1 MKSLLRTKSNKVREA
16 SRWRAVQHR
25 DERANGTFV
34 FAVKT
39 TGIYCKPSCPAK
51 RANRENVLFYD
62 SFLEAEAAGFR
73 PCKRCRPQLIPST
86 IPHAEAIIHACRTVE
101 LKGDSMSLRDLAREA
116 GMSPFHFSRVFK
128 EATGVTPK
136 AYANALRARRMRT
149 MLQSSRSVEAAIQR
163 TGYRSVS
170 RFYAD
175 AEGQL
180 GMTPSALKSRGKRET
195 ITYALMRCSL
205 GHLLVASTAKGICT
219 IELGDDPLKLLA
231 DFKNRFADA
240 TLVAGDKSFV
250 RTAARVIAL
259 MESPKVG
266 LDLPLDIRGTAF
278 QHRVWQA
285 LRKIPAG
292 ETITYSE
299 LAERLGCPRS
309 VRAVAS
315 ACAANRIAVA
325 VPCHRV
331 VRIGGNLA
339 GYYWGIERKKEL
351 INREKRDSAKGSD

>member
-1 MKSLLRTKSNKVREA
+1 MTSLLKTKSNKVREA
-16 SRWRAVQHR
+16 SRWRAVRHR

-62 SFLEAEAAGFR
+62 SFLEAEATGFR

-86 IPHAEAIIHACRTVE
+86 IPHADAIIRACR
-101 LKGDSMSLRDLAREA
+101 SLESRENSIGLIPLAREA

-149 MLQSSRSVEAAIQR
+149 MLDSSRSVEAAIQR

-175 AEGQL
+175 AEQL
-180 GMTPSALKSRGKRET
+180 GMTPSSTKSRGKGET
-195 ITYALMRCSL
+195 ITFALTRCSL

-219 IELGDDPLKLLA
+219 IELGDDPSKLLA

-240 TLVAGDKSFV
+240 TLVDGDKSFV

-331 VRIGGNLA
+331 VRVGGNLA

-351 INREKRDSAKGSD
+351 INREK

>member
-1 MKSLLRTKSNKVREA
+1 MKSGLKKKSIDA
-16 SRWRAVQHR
+16 ADAARWRAVLLR

-51 RANRENVLFYD
+51 RANRENVLFYN

-73 PCKRCRPQLIPST
+73 PCKRCRPQLIQST
-86 IPHAEAIIHACRTVE
+86 IPHAEAIIRACRTLE

-180 GMTPSALKSRGKRET
+180 GMTPSAVKSRGNGET
-195 ITYALMRCSL
+195 IKYAWTRCSL
-205 GHLLVASTAKGICT
+205 GHLLVASTSKGICA
-219 IELGDDPLKLLA
+219 IELGDDPSKLLA

-240 TLVAGDKSFV
+240 TLIPGDKNFS
-250 RTAARVIAL
+250 RTVACVVAL

-266 LDLPLDIRGTAF
+266 FDLPLDIRGTAF

-285 LRKIPAG
+285 LRKIPVG
-292 ETITYSE
+292 ETITYTE

-331 VRIGGNLA
+331 VRIDGNLA

-351 INREKRDSAKGSD
+351 IDREKRDNVKGSG